1 MDENM
6 NENAN
11 ENTNEIM
18 NENMNEN
25 MNEKTSFSRRTAV
38 WAVSS
43 IAAVAAFFTT
53 IWFAMEAA
61 VIDWL
66 FSLSYDYYE
75 QETADVVKNTL
86 KSFSR
91 GNSVKQM
98 IQIAVVMGI
107 VTLAAI
113 VVSIITSGKKSEGKV
128 RLAPGD
134 RCFGEIQVFGGILAG
149 CAYYPAVLLMIAG
162 ITGSQKFL
170 PGRITR
176 SLIDNTASLDGGI
189 TWNQIVDRTGGIT
202 KIVSPWFALTMG
214 ILMVIAITVFELWVI
229 QSITRKL
236 KNRSFWKNTIIGKL
250 LFAGRNLFQR
260 STKTQLKIMG
270 LALAMIILSAVFPVG
285 TIIAIVLVMWQ
296 LPKYLKRFSDIEK
309 AAEQTASGDLTVE
322 MPRLYNGDELDRLS
336 ASINSISDATKIAV
350 DKELKNQKMKT
361 DLITNVSH
369 DLKTPLTSMVTYVDL
384 LKNEGLQSENAEEYL
399 DIISQKTERL
409 RRLTLDLFDA
419 AKASSGD
426 LPVKI
431 GRVDLASLASQSV
444 GEFSDDFQSRNLQ
457 VIMGG
462 EDSVNVMADGRYL
475 WRVMEN
481 LLNNIRKYAMEG
493 TRVYIDLSSEGG
505 MGKISVKNMSSTQ
518 LNVPAEELVQ
528 RFARGDESRTTEGSG
543 LGLAI
548 AKDLT
553 ALMKGQLKIT
563 VDGDLFK
570 AEVMLPLAED

>member
-6 NENAN
+6 NETTNV
-11 ENTNEIM
+11 NTNEI
-18 NENMNEN
+18 MNEN

-43 IAAVAAFFTT
+43 IAAVATFFTT

-61 VIDWL
+61 VTDWL
-66 FSLSYDYYE
+66 FSLSYDHYE
-75 QETADVVKNTL
+75 QGTADVVKNTL

-202 KIVSPWFALTMG
+202 KIVSPWFALTME

-296 LPKYLKRFSDIEK
+296 LPKYLKRFRDIEK

-493 TRVYIDLSSEGG
+493 TRVYIDLSSEEG

>member
-18 NENMNEN
+18 NENMNE
-25 MNEKTSFSRRTAV
+25 KPSFSRRTAV

-66 FSLSYDYYE
+66 FSLSYDHYE

-91 GNSVKQM
+91 GNSVKQL

-202 KIVSPWFALTMG
+202 NIVSPWFALTMG

-296 LPKYLKRFSDIEK
+296 LPKYLKRFRDIEK

-426 LPVKI
+426 LPVEI

>member
-6 NENAN
+6 NETTNV
-11 ENTNEIM
+11 NTNEIV

-25 MNEKTSFSRRTAV
+25 MIEKPSFSRRTAV

-61 VIDWL
+61 VTDWL

-162 ITGSQKFL
+162 TTGSQKFL

-426 LPVKI
+426 LPVEI

-505 MGKISVKNMSSTQ
+505 MGIISVKNMSSTQ

>member
-6 NENAN
+6 NETTNV
-11 ENTNEIM
+11 NTNEI
-18 NENMNEN
+18 MNEN

-43 IAAVAAFFTT
+43 IAAVATFFTT

-61 VIDWL
+61 VTDWL
-66 FSLSYDYYE
+66 FSLSYDHYE
-75 QETADVVKNTL
+75 QGTADVVKNTL

-296 LPKYLKRFSDIEK
+296 LPKYLKRFRDIEK

-481 LLNNIRKYAMEG
+481 LLNNIRKYAM
-493 TRVYIDLSSEGG
+493 
-505 MGKISVKNMSSTQ
+505 
-518 LNVPAEELVQ
+518 
-528 RFARGDESRTTEGSG
+528 
-543 LGLAI
+543 
-548 AKDLT
+548 
-553 ALMKGQLKIT
+553 
-563 VDGDLFK
+563 
-570 AEVMLPLAED
+570 

>member
-18 NENMNEN
+18 NENMNE
-25 MNEKTSFSRRTAV
+25 KPSFSRRTAV

-61 VIDWL
+61 VTDWL

-75 QETADVVKNTL
+75 QDTADVVKNTL

-113 VVSIITSGKKSEGKV
+113 VFSIITSGKKSEGKV

-189 TWNQIVDRTGGIT
+189 TWNPIVDRAGGII

-270 LALAMIILSAVFPVG
+270 LALAMIILSAFFPVG

-296 LPKYLKRFSDIEK
+296 LPKYLKRFRDIEK

-493 TRVYIDLSSEGG
+493 TRVYIDLSAEGG